1 MMMRLVGRVRFAVAA
16 VCLASVARGQVLDD
30 FEGEM
35 KWKAIPSDGV
45 VATVT
50 SEKAGESHVMRI
62 DYDFTKGMGFVVVRR
77 EMPVEVPADYRFGF
91 RVRGEGLANNF
102 EFKLVDA
109 KADGTAGDNVWWVN
123 KAAYEWPGE
132 WRRVAYRNRHVTFA
146 WGPGGG
152 KEPLRKVAA
161 VEFAIAASKGGKG
174 TVWIDDLRVDAV
186 AAVSDAGPVVRATSD
201 TRPVGKAFG
210 VAEICDGVDAVASP
224 GARVELMFAE
234 SREIGALTVELERA
248 SEVDVATSTDGVA
261 WDTIKSKVN
270 AAQGLSWIRTPG
282 TESKGVRV
290 TFAGG
295 AAENRA
301 VVRVLGPSVGDD
313 MNAML
318 RLMAKRS
325 PRGMYPRY
333 LHDEATS
340 WTVIGTANGEHEALL
355 SADGQVELSKGG
367 FAIEPFVQVEEGG
380 TTRLLSWAEATL
392 IHEANVFVIPRVTLV
407 WPGEKS
413 GVQLTVC
420 PVETGAAGFPS
431 IQAGYYLTADS
442 GRARIVLAVRPMQ
455 SLPPSQWLNV
465 TGGFTP
471 IRTIEVRPDPDAAAM
486 VVNDAFA
493 LLPVETKGLG
503 MIVGDGLAGEFAGA
517 GVRVLSGGTDLDIR
531 SAKATDVSGL
541 AWGAIVSPWKAMKR
555 DDGVS
560 LTVIANLRPIEKGE
574 TLAQWRWSE
583 PAIED
588 PFQAW
593 RDVVNR
599 VRLIVPPSAKA
610 IEETWRSQQRMIMV
624 NTDGPAYQPGSRTY
638 ERAWIR
644 DGASIGTAMC
654 FTGHVESMREFV
666 DWYGAYQYE
675 SGKVPC
681 VVDKRGPDPVPEH
694 DSHGEFIHCVATVYR
709 FTGDKAFVEK
719 HWAGVV
725 KAVGY
730 LDSIIAERSTE
741 AYKGDGVGS
750 DERGFQV
757 PKKAFFGLVPE
768 SISHEGYSAK
778 PMHSHWD
785 GFWTMRGFKDAAFLA
800 GMLGKSE
807 KAGFEARAAAYRANM
822 ASSVKIAGAVTGAAW
837 VPGCVELGDFDATS
851 TAVAVWPCEEWDR
864 AAGIPTALFEA
875 TFEKYWAYFEARRDG
890 NVEWKDYTP
899 YEVRV
904 IGAMLRLAERDA
916 KWLGRAHALN
926 EWFLAD
932 QRPAGWRQWGEV
944 VFRDKNFAGF
954 IGDYPHTWVG
964 ADYLNSVRAMFLDE
978 TAGDDGVERLVL
990 GRGITREWL
999 AEAGATGV
1007 GIGDAEKGAPTWFGE
1022 VSFVARAIEGGM
1034 EWEIRPKFRAGR
1046 EGTPI
1051 VLRCPMGVKG
1061 AEAEGCTVVRAGG
1074 GDSGGVSG
1082 GVVELKGPYVGD
1094 VVRVRVR

>member
-1 MMMRLVGRVRFAVAA
+1 MLMRLVGRVWFVVAA
-16 VCLASVARGQVLDD
+16 VCLVSVARGQVLDD

-186 AAVSDAGPVVRATSD
+186 AAVSDAGPVVTASSE
-201 TRPVGKAFG
+201 TRTVAKAFG
-210 VAEICDGVDAVASP
+210 GAEICDGVDAAVAP
-224 GARVELMFAE
+224 GGGVELMFAE
-234 SREIGALTVELERA
+234 TREIGALTIELESA
-248 SEVDVATSTDGVA
+248 SEVSIATTPDGVA
-261 WDTIKSKVN
+261 WEAIKSEVN

-282 TESKGVRV
+282 AEAKGVRV

-295 AAENRA
+295 AAVNRA
-301 VVRVLGPSVGDD
+301 VVRLLGASVGDD

-318 RLMAKRS
+318 RLMAKRA

-333 LHDEATS
+333 LHDKATS

-380 TTRLLSWAEATL
+380 VMRLLSWADATVL
-392 IHEANVFVIPRVTLV
+392 HQLNGRVMPMVDLV
-407 WPGEKS
+407 WAGEKS
-413 GVQLTVC
+413 RAQLSIVPREAGTEGM
-420 PVETGAAGFPS
+420 PAVES
-431 IQAGYYLTADS
+431 SYRLEADS

-471 IRTIEVRPDPDAAAM
+471 IRSIEVRPDSAAAAM
-486 VVNDAFA
+486 VVNDAYA
-493 LLPVETKGLG
+493 LMPFGASGTG
-503 MIVGDGLAGEFAGA
+503 MIVGDGLAGEFGGSATRALA
-517 GVRVLSGGTDLDIR
+517 GVADLDM
-531 SAKATDVSGL
+531 KATRAVDADGL
-541 AWGAIVSPWKAMKR
+541 AWGVIASPWKTMTGNGGIQLSVA
-555 DDGVS
+555 
-560 LTVIANLRPIEKGE
+560 ANLRPMEKGE
-574 TLAQWRWSE
+574 TL
-583 PAIED
+583 
-588 PFQAW
+588 QAW
-593 RDVVNR
+593 KEAALGSDDPLRTWRDAVGR
-599 VRLIVPPSAKA
+599 VPLIVPPSAKA

-681 VVDKRGPDPVPEH
+681 VVDQRGPDPVPEH

-741 AYKGDGVGS
+741 AYKGDAVGS
-750 DERGFQV
+750 EERGFKV

-785 GFWTMRGFKDAAFLA
+785 GFWTVRGFKDAAFLA
-800 GMLGKSE
+800 GVLGKSE

-999 AEAGATGV
+999 LEAGTTGV

-1051 VLRCPMGVKG
+1051 VLRCPMGVMG

-1074 GDSGGVSG
+1074 VDSGGVSG